1 MYSGIQKHLFTL
13 LTLAGLFLFL
23 RFLLP
28 LVLPFLLGAALA
40 IAAEP
45 LVSFLCS
52 RLRLRR
58 GAAAAIGI
66 SLGLSF
72 LVMAVAL
79 LCGLVLRQLRIIAGM
94 LPELEQTIRSGM
106 DTLSFRLLDLA
117 QEAPEGI
124 RSILTRDIR
133 SLFSGGSALLD
144 KATGW
149 LLHLAS
155 GILSQ
160 VPDGALGLGA
170 GIISSYMI
178 SAKLPRIRRWITTR
192 LPIQRLRQTFEALK
206 RIRTALGGWLKAQLK
221 LSGITFCLA
230 LVGFLLLRIP
240 QGPLWAL
247 LVALVDAFPILG
259 TGTVL
264 VPWSLI
270 SFLRGNRIRAF
281 GLLGI
286 YAAGAVTRSM
296 TEPKLLGKQLGL
308 DPLITLVAL
317 YAGFRLW
324 GIPGMILSP
333 LLAVVAIQL
342 AKPESEGQ
350 SDS

>member
-1 MYSGIQKHLFTL
+1 MYSGIRKFIFTG
-13 LTLAGLFLFL
+13 LTLVGSFLFL
-23 RFLLP
+23 RYLLP
-28 LVLPFLLGAALA
+28 LFLPFLLGAALA

-52 RLRLRR
+52 RLHLRQ
-58 GAAAAIGI
+58 GAASAIGI

-72 LVMAVAL
+72 LLMAVVL
-79 LCGLVLRQLRIIAGM
+79 LCGLVLRQLRGIAGM
-94 LPELEQTIRSGM
+94 LPELEQSIRTGM
-106 DTLSFRLLDLA
+106 DSLSARLLDLA
-117 QEAPEGI
+117 GAAPEGI

-144 KATGW
+144 RLTDQ
-149 LLHLAS
+149 LLRLAS

-170 GIISSYMI
+170 GVISSYMI
-178 SAKLPRIRRWITTR
+178 SAKLPRIRIWVRAQ
-192 LPIQRLRQTFEALK
+192 LPMQRLQQTFTALG
-206 RIRTALGGWLKAQLK
+206 RIRAALGGWLKAQLK

-230 LVGFLLLRIP
+230 LAGFLLLRIP
-240 QGPLWAL
+240 QALLWAT
-247 LVALVDAFPILG
+247 LVAIVDAFPILG

-281 GLLGI
+281 GLLGL
-286 YAAGAVTRSM
+286 YAAGAVIRSM

-308 DPLITLVAL
+308 DPLITLIAL

-342 AKPESEGQ
+342 VNGQ
-350 SDS
+350 SAS